1 MFFTLIT
8 EFSANHTLLVG
19 GFVALLVAVFINEFK
34 HASQKFSSL
43 TPAGA
48 IQLINNEDVVL
59 LDVREPAETTAGKIT
74 KAIQIPV
81 GAVGQR
87 VAELDKHKDKNV
99 IVYCKTGARSGLA
112 CRELNK
118 AGFEKVY
125 SLSGGITAW
134 QEAHLPISRK

>member
-1 MFFTLIT
+1 MFNQIT

-19 GFVALLVAVFINEFK
+19 GFVALLIAVFINEFK
-34 HASQKFSSL
+34 QAAKNFTNL

-48 IQLINNEDVVL
+48 IQLINNDDAIL
-59 LDVREPAETTAGKIT
+59 LDVREPAETVAGKIA

-81 GAVGQR
+81 SSVSKRIG
-87 VAELDKHKDKNV
+87 ELDKHKDKNI
-99 IVYCKTGARSGLA
+99 IVYCKTGARSGVA
-112 CRELNK
+112 CQELNK

-134 QEAHLPISRK
+134 QEAHLPVSRK

>member
-1 MFFTLIT
+1 MFTQIT
-8 EFSANHTLLVG
+8 EFSANHSLLVG
-19 GFVALLVAVFINEFK
+19 GFVALLIAVFFNEFR
-34 HASQKFSSL
+34 HASQNFSKL

-59 LDVREPAETTAGKIT
+59 LDVREPAETSVGKIM

-81 GAVGQR
+81 GSVGQR
-87 VAELDKHKDKNV
+87 VGELDKHKNKNV

-125 SLSGGITAW
+125 NLSGGITAW

>member
-1 MFFTLIT
+1 MFTQIT
-8 EFSANHTLLVG
+8 EFSANHALLVG
-19 GFVALLVAVFINEFK
+19 GFVALLIAVFFNEFK
-34 HASQKFSSL
+34 NASQKFSRL

-59 LDVREPAETTAGKIT
+59 LDVREPGETAVGKIS

-81 GAVGQR
+81 GSVGQR
-87 VAELDKHKDKNV
+87 VSELDKHKNKNV

-112 CRELNK
+112 CRELTK

-125 SLSGGITAW
+125 SMSGGITAW